1 MDINEIKDI
10 KTKELVQKYN
20 FRFSKS
26 LGQNFLID
34 DSVPR
39 DIVNGADVCEDDLV
53 IEIGPG
59 VGTLTVQLLKR
70 AKRVVAIE
78 LDSSLIPILTA
89 ELGDNPKFQLIH
101 NDALKVDFNEIIGD
115 EKSVKLVANLP
126 YYVTTP
132 IIVNLLKGGYNFKS
146 LTIMIQKEVAERM
159 NAEPNCKDYGALSIL
174 VQYYCN
180 TKIVRKVPPSCF
192 IPRPKVDS
200 IVIRLERLEEPSVK
214 VKNEKLFFE
223 IVRHAFNMRR
233 KTLWNATKNVKL
245 PKELMEKAYEEGR
258 GFRPDGM
265 VAELHKLWRLA
276 RVILALKQVAHAFF
290 PRRIGQNFVAAV
302 VVAAAAHRFASV
314 EFHHVV
320 FNADGVH
327 VRRVPLTVVGL
338 HLGSGFFSLLRFLFE
353 NRIQRAIKQERI
365 NGLPG
370 PVPVRQLPV
379 PDVFILKDA
388 VCRLLFRLCHLM
400 TVRMGKKRAAYQQR
414 SQSQRNFC
422 KLCSHSKI
430 LIPFYKNED
439 VIL

>member
-1 MDINEIKDI
+1 MDIKNI
-10 KTKELVQKYN
+10 KTAELVKKYN
-20 FRFSKS
+20 FKFSKS

-39 DIVNGADVCEDDLV
+39 DIVSGAEVCKDDLV

-59 VGTLTVQLLKR
+59 VGTLTAQLLNT

-78 LDSSLIPILTA
+78 LDNDLIPILSQ
-89 ELGDNPKFQLIH
+89 ELGDNPNFTLIH

-115 EKSVKLVANLP
+115 EQSVKLVANLP

-132 IIVNLLKGGYNFKS
+132 IIVKLLKEKYNFKS

-200 IVIRLERLEEPSVK
+200 IVIRLERLEDPSVK

-245 PKELMEKAYEEGR
+245 PKELMEKAYEEAGIDPKRR
-258 GFRPDGM
+258 GETLSL
-265 VAELHKLWRLA
+265 AEFG
-276 RVILALKQVAHAFF
+276 AL
-290 PRRIGQNFVAAV
+290 
-302 VVAAAAHRFASV
+302 S
-314 EFHHVV
+314 
-320 FNADGVH
+320 D
-327 VRRVPLTVVGL
+327 
-338 HLGSGFFSLLRFLFE
+338 
-353 NRIQRAIKQERI
+353 AIDKYM
-365 NGLPG
+365 N
-370 PVPVRQLPV
+370 
-379 PDVFILKDA
+379 
-388 VCRLLFRLCHLM
+388 
-400 TVRMGKKRAAYQQR
+400 
-414 SQSQRNFC
+414 N
-422 KLCSHSKI
+422 
-430 LIPFYKNED
+430 
-439 VIL
+439 